1 MYELVRISRE
11 NPVEVEGHIE
21 APEDSSLFQ
30 KYPRILESTAFVEMI
45 CDTIRSM
52 LMNFDD
58 VYQVEELLDKQL
70 DGMKEEALHGSHAL
84 QNVACAETSA
94 SKFYGYR
101 RSAASAFLA
110 VAIAP
115 WQSAYSQTSEETETT
130 ASSQNPSDEKEILE
144 FTSPRTINP
153 KTKMAR
159 LLPR

>member
-1 MYELVRISRE
+1 MSSLFGIVLTMICVFGGYLCLMYELVRISRE

-84 QNVACAETSA
+84 QNVADALPALGIWPPHNGAGADFKIET
-94 SKFYGYR
+94 
-101 RSAASAFLA
+101 
-110 VAIAP
+110 
-115 WQSAYSQTSEETETT
+115 
-130 ASSQNPSDEKEILE
+130 
-144 FTSPRTINP
+144 
-153 KTKMAR
+153 
-159 LLPR
+159 